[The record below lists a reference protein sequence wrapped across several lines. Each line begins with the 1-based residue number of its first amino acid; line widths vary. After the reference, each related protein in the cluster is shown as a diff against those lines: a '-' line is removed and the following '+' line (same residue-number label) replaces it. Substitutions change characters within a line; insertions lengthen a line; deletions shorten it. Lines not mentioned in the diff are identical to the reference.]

1 MERIGIAASRMAK
14 GKLWLYNFF
23 VIFISFL
30 FSLLIFIVAGLS
42 IFLGLVLVSFIV
54 QRDSLLFFN
63 DRAVFLLSMCL
74 TTLTVLVGFF
84 NIVAIGRN
92 IKLKK

>member
-30 FSLLIFIVAGLS
+30 FSLVIFIVAGLS
-42 IFLGLVLVSFIV
+42 IFLGLVVVSLIIARGSGISFSDRV
-54 QRDSLLFFN
+54 VVLLP
-63 DRAVFLLSMCL
+63 MCL
-74 TTLTVLVGFF
+74 TTLTVLVACF
-84 NIVAIGRN
+84 NLAAIGRN